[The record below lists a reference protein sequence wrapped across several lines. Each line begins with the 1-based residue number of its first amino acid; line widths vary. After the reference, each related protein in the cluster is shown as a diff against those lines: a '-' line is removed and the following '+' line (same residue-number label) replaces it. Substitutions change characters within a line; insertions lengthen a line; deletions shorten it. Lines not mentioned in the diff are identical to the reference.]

1 MPQGFKAKPKSS
13 TSKAATQQKKATPKR
28 GPRQIAPKKAA
39 AVREALEQKRNNA
52 SMTQKV
58 EAEMAGRAS
67 SGGPLTIMKKVA
79 SAQLEKNKTKKDKK

>member
-28 GPRQIAPKKAA
+28 GPA